1 MSQLQLVSPGGER
14 SQQFG
19 ENRLTDQTVQG
30 QGERGLHTEEAV
42 TDNVSGDTWTDE
54 IVERP
59 RNGKLHLRHFSL
71 ALTGE
76 RGGLFSQLYT
86 CFFYFFTL
94 KIS

>member
-1 MSQLQLVSPGGER
+1 MSHLQLVSPGGER
-14 SQQFG
+14 PQQFG
-19 ENRLTDQTVQG
+19 ENCLTDQTVQG

-42 TDNVSGDTWTDE
+42 TDNVSAHTWTDE

-76 RGGLFSQLYT
+76 RGELSSQ
-86 CFFYFFTL
+86 FYLVIASIFL
-94 KIS
+94 P

>member
-1 MSQLQLVSPGGER
+1 MSHLQLVSPGAER

-19 ENRLTDQTVQG
+19 ENCLTDQTVQG
-30 QGERGLHTEEAV
+30 QGEGGLHTDEAV

-59 RNGKLHLRHFSL
+59 RNTKLQLRHFSL
-71 ALTGE
+71 ALRGE
-76 RGGLFSQLYT
+76 IVIFVIIFLLLL
-86 CFFYFFTL
+86 FTL